1 MVILKS
7 PREIERIRRSNQMVA
22 EILEILKEKV
32 APGIDTLTLDKMSE
46 ELASKRK
53 ARPAFKEYRGFPF
66 SLCASVNEQV
76 VHGFPNRRPL
86 KEGDI
91 LSMDFGICH
100 DGYYGD
106 AAITVPVGKISE
118 NAQRLIRITKEALFF
133 GIEQAV
139 PGNRLSDI
147 SHAIQNHVEAAGFS
161 VVRKYVGHGIG
172 KNLHEDPQIPNYGKP
187 GMGIRLKP
195 GMVFAIEPMVNS
207 GGYEVETLEDGW
219 TAVTKDG
226 TLSAHFEHTIAI
238 MENGPVILS
247 TKDRGG
253 RGPRRRVSGT
263 PTSELMPLT

>member
-7 PREIERIRRSNQMVA
+7 PREIDKIRRSNQIVA

-32 APGIDTLTLDKMSE
+32 VPGIDTLTLNRISE
-46 ELASKRK
+46 ELATKRK
-53 ARPAFKEYRGFPF
+53 ATPAFKEYRGFPF

-76 VHGFPNRRPL
+76 VHGFPCERPL

-106 AAITVPVGKISE
+106 AAITVPVGKISKS
-118 NAQRLIRITKEALFF
+118 AQHLMEITREALFL
-133 GIEQAV
+133 GIEQAAQ
-139 PGNRLSDI
+139 GNRLSDI
-147 SHAIQNHVEAAGFS
+147 SHAIQKHVEGAGFS
-161 VVRKYVGHGIG
+161 VVRKFVGHGIG

-187 GMGIRLKP
+187 GRGIRLKP

-207 GGYEVETLEDGW
+207 GGYEVETLKDGW

-226 TLSAHFEHTIAI
+226 SLSAHFEHSIAI
-238 MENGPVILS
+238 TEKGPVILS
-247 TKDRGG
+247 VTDGVG
-253 RGPRRRVSGT
+253 ES
-263 PTSELMPLT
+263 